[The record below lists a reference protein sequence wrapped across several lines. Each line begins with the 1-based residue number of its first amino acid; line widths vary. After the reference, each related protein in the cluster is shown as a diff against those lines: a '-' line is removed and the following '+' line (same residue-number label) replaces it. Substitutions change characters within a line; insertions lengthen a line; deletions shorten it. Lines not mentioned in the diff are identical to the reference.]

1 MGLSFR
7 SRIFGVSLV
16 IGLHYTGNIILLAWR
31 FSHQSMFNTHNVIHG
46 ITDCIVYGVLIA
58 YFAVEEPVRKFILSH
73 YISSDAGIKFHL
85 PSARSRLRGCRW
97 CFTGRLRA
105 SRLEIMRR
113 ATIKM
118 RELEAS
124 GSPGD

>member
-31 FSHQSMFNTHNVIHG
+31 FRHQSMFNTHNVIHG

-58 YFAVEEPVRKFILSH
+58 YFAVEEPVRKFILLPTTSPFFTLE
-73 YISSDAGIKFHL
+73 SSFTCPRQDPGYVAVGVFQPDAFA
-85 PSARSRLRGCRW
+85 PAE
-97 CFTGRLRA
+97 
-105 SRLEIMRR
+105 LEIMRR
-113 ATIKM
+113 ATI
-118 RELEAS
+118 R
-124 GSPGD
+124 